1 MILRHEKFDHEIKL
15 EGISNLVI
23 ENIELFRIVVEDI
36 NKERLKEVN
45 GFKLYNDNYE
55 EIDINKNIILINNL
69 ILLDLNERVILNSLY
84 KEVKE
89 EIMVNYYKE
98 FDKLEKD
105 INEFI
110 KNAIFNNNY
119 NLTYDCSLNIEDLL
133 KISSLKFN
141 QEDNIVDKFL
151 SYLDLVKDYL
161 KIKTIILINSRNYF
175 TDEEYK
181 NLFEEVKRK
190 DISLLFIENYNNR
203 VSFRVSFPDE
213 KLYIID
219 SNLCEL

>member
-1 MILRHEKFDHEIKL
+1 MILRHEKFDYEIKL
-15 EGISNLVI
+15 EGISTLVI

-36 NKERLKEVN
+36 NKERLKEIN
-45 GFKLYNDNYE
+45 GFKLYNENYE
-55 EIDINKNIILINNL
+55 EIDINKNIVLIDNL
-69 ILLDLNERVILNSLY
+69 MLLDLNEKIILNSLY
-84 KEVKE
+84 KDIKE
-89 EIMVNYYKE
+89 EVMVNCYKE
-98 FDKLEKD
+98 FDMLEKN
-105 INEFI
+105 INKFI

-119 NLTYDCSLNIEDLL
+119 NLIYDCSLNIEDLL
-133 KISSLKFN
+133 KISNLKFN
-141 QEDNIVDKFL
+141 QEDNIIDKFL
-151 SYLDLVKDYL
+151 SYLNLIKDYL
-161 KIKTIILINSRNYF
+161 KIKNIILINSRNYF

-203 VSFRVSFPDE
+203 VSFSNE

>member
-15 EGISNLVI
+15 EGISTLVI
-23 ENIELFRIVVEDI
+23 ENIELFRIIVEDI

-45 GFKLYNDNYE
+45 DFKLYNDNYE

-141 QEDNIVDKFL
+141 QEDNIIDKFL

-203 VSFRVSFPDE
+203 VSFSAE

>member
-15 EGISNLVI
+15 ERISTLVI
-23 ENIELFRIVVEDI
+23 ENIELFRIIVEDI
-36 NKERLKEVN
+36 NKERLKELN
-45 GFKLYNDNYE
+45 DFKLYNDNYE

-151 SYLDLVKDYL
+151 SYLDLVKEYL

-181 NLFEEVKRK
+181 NLFEEIKRK

-203 VSFRVSFPDE
+203 VSFSAE

>member
-1 MILRHEKFDHEIKL
+1 
-15 EGISNLVI
+15 
-23 ENIELFRIVVEDI
+23 
-36 NKERLKEVN
+36 
-45 GFKLYNDNYE
+45 
-55 EIDINKNIILINNL
+55 
-69 ILLDLNERVILNSLY
+69 
-84 KEVKE
+84 
-89 EIMVNYYKE
+89 MVNYYKE

-151 SYLDLVKDYL
+151 SYLDLVKEYL

-181 NLFEEVKRK
+181 NLFEEIKRK

-203 VSFRVSFPDE
+203 VSFSAE

>member
-1 MILRHEKFDHEIKL
+1 
-15 EGISNLVI
+15 
-23 ENIELFRIVVEDI
+23 
-36 NKERLKEVN
+36 
-45 GFKLYNDNYE
+45 
-55 EIDINKNIILINNL
+55 
-69 ILLDLNERVILNSLY
+69 
-84 KEVKE
+84 
-89 EIMVNYYKE
+89 MVNYYKE

-203 VSFRVSFPDE
+203 VSFPDE

>member
-15 EGISNLVI
+15 EGISTLVI
-23 ENIELFRIVVEDI
+23 ENIELFRIIVEDI

-45 GFKLYNDNYE
+45 DFKLYNDNYE

-105 INEFI
+105 
-110 KNAIFNNNY
+110 
-119 NLTYDCSLNIEDLL
+119 TLL
-133 KISSLKFN
+133 L
-141 QEDNIVDKFL
+141 
-151 SYLDLVKDYL
+151 
-161 KIKTIILINSRNYF
+161 
-175 TDEEYK
+175 
-181 NLFEEVKRK
+181 
-190 DISLLFIENYNNR
+190 
-203 VSFRVSFPDE
+203 
-213 KLYIID
+213 
-219 SNLCEL
+219 

>member
-15 EGISNLVI
+15 EGISTLVI
-23 ENIELFRIVVEDI
+23 ENIELFRIILEDI
-36 NKERLKEVN
+36 NKERLKELN
-45 GFKLYNDNYE
+45 DFKLYNDNYE

-203 VSFRVSFPDE
+203 VSFSSE

>member
-1 MILRHEKFDHEIKL
+1 M
-15 EGISNLVI
+15 S
-23 ENIELFRIVVEDI
+23 
-36 NKERLKEVN
+36 
-45 GFKLYNDNYE
+45 
-55 EIDINKNIILINNL
+55 
-69 ILLDLNERVILNSLY
+69 
-84 KEVKE
+84 
-89 EIMVNYYKE
+89 
-98 FDKLEKD
+98 
-105 INEFI
+105 
-110 KNAIFNNNY
+110 
-119 NLTYDCSLNIEDLL
+119 LL

-141 QEDNIVDKFL
+141 QEDNIIDKFL

-203 VSFRVSFPDE
+203 ISFSAE

>member
-15 EGISNLVI
+15 EGISTLVI
-23 ENIELFRIVVEDI
+23 ENIELFRIIVEDI

-45 GFKLYNDNYE
+45 DFKLYNDNYE

-69 ILLDLNERVILNSLY
+69 ILLDLKERVILNSIY

-141 QEDNIVDKFL
+141 QEDNIIDKFL

-203 VSFRVSFPDE
+203 VSFSAE

>member
-15 EGISNLVI
+15 EGISTLVI
-23 ENIELFRIVVEDI
+23 ENIELFRIIVEDI
-36 NKERLKEVN
+36 NKERVKEVN
-45 GFKLYNDNYE
+45 DFKLYNDNYE

-69 ILLDLNERVILNSLY
+69 ILLDLNERIILNSLY

-181 NLFEEVKRK
+181 NLFEEIKRK

-203 VSFRVSFPDE
+203 VSFLDE

>member
-203 VSFRVSFPDE
+203 VSFPDE

>member
-15 EGISNLVI
+15 EGISTLVI

-55 EIDINKNIILINNL
+55 EIDINKKIILINNL
-69 ILLDLNERVILNSLY
+69 IILDLNERVILNSLY
-84 KEVKE
+84 KEIKE

-98 FDKLEKD
+98 FDKLEKE

-110 KNAIFNNNY
+110 ENAIFNNNY
-119 NLTYDCSLNIEDLL
+119 NLIYDCSLNIEDLL

-181 NLFEEVKRK
+181 NLFEEIKRK

-203 VSFRVSFPDE
+203 VSFSNE

>member
-15 EGISNLVI
+15 EGISTLVI
-23 ENIELFRIVVEDI
+23 ENIELFRIIVEDI
-36 NKERLKEVN
+36 NKERLKELN
-45 GFKLYNDNYE
+45 DFKLYNDNYE

-151 SYLDLVKDYL
+151 SYLDLVKEYL
-161 KIKTIILINSRNYF
+161 KIKTIILINSRN
-175 TDEEYK
+175 
-181 NLFEEVKRK
+181 LFEEIKRK

-203 VSFRVSFPDE
+203 VSFSAE

>member
-1 MILRHEKFDHEIKL
+1 
-15 EGISNLVI
+15 
-23 ENIELFRIVVEDI
+23 
-36 NKERLKEVN
+36 
-45 GFKLYNDNYE
+45 
-55 EIDINKNIILINNL
+55 
-69 ILLDLNERVILNSLY
+69 
-84 KEVKE
+84 
-89 EIMVNYYKE
+89 MVNYYKE

-190 DISLLFIENYNNR
+190 DISLLFLENYNN
-203 VSFRVSFPDE
+203 RVSFPDE

>member
-15 EGISNLVI
+15 EGISTLVI
-23 ENIELFRIVVEDI
+23 ENIELFRIIVEDI
-36 NKERLKEVN
+36 NKERLKELN
-45 GFKLYNDNYE
+45 DFKLYNDNYE

-151 SYLDLVKDYL
+151 SYLDLVKEYL

-181 NLFEEVKRK
+181 NLFEEIKRK

-203 VSFRVSFPDE
+203 VSFSAE

>member
-15 EGISNLVI
+15 EGISTLVI
-23 ENIELFRIVVEDI
+23 ENIELFRIIVEDI
-36 NKERLKEVN
+36 NKERVKEVN
-45 GFKLYNDNYE
+45 DFKLYNDNYE

-181 NLFEEVKRK
+181 NLFEEIKRK

-203 VSFRVSFPDE
+203 VSFLDE

>member
-15 EGISNLVI
+15 EGISTLVI
-23 ENIELFRIVVEDI
+23 ENIELFRIIVEDI
-36 NKERLKEVN
+36 NKERLKELN
-45 GFKLYNDNYE
+45 DFKLYNDNYE

-98 FDKLEKD
+98 FDILEKD

-151 SYLDLVKDYL
+151 SYLDLVKEYL

-181 NLFEEVKRK
+181 NLFEEIKRK

-203 VSFRVSFPDE
+203 VSFSAE

>member
-1 MILRHEKFDHEIKL
+1 MILRHEKFDHEIRL
-15 EGISNLVI
+15 EGISTLVI

-36 NKERLKEVN
+36 NKERLKELN

-98 FDKLEKD
+98 FDRLEKD

-133 KISSLKFN
+133 KITSLKFN

-203 VSFRVSFPDE
+203 VFFPDE

>member
-1 MILRHEKFDHEIKL
+1 MILRHEKFDYEIKL
-15 EGISNLVI
+15 EGISTLVI

-36 NKERLKEVN
+36 NKERLKEIN
-45 GFKLYNDNYE
+45 GFKLYNENYE
-55 EIDINKNIILINNL
+55 EIDINKNIIFINNL
-69 ILLDLNERVILNSLY
+69 MLLDLNEKIILNSLY
-84 KEVKE
+84 KDIKE
-89 EIMVNYYKE
+89 EAMVNYYKE
-98 FDKLEKD
+98 FDMLEKN
-105 INEFI
+105 INQFI

-119 NLTYDCSLNIEDLL
+119 NLIYDCSLNIEDLL
-133 KISSLKFN
+133 KISNLKFN
-141 QEDNIVDKFL
+141 QEDNIIDKFL
-151 SYLDLVKDYL
+151 SYLNLIKDYL
-161 KIKTIILINSRNYF
+161 KIKNIILINSRNYF

-203 VSFRVSFPDE
+203 VSFSNE

>member
-15 EGISNLVI
+15 EGISTLII
-23 ENIELFRIVVEDI
+23 ENIELFRIIVEDI

-45 GFKLYNDNYE
+45 DFKLYNDNYE

-141 QEDNIVDKFL
+141 QEYNIVDKFL

-181 NLFEEVKRK
+181 NLFEEIKRK

-203 VSFRVSFPDE
+203 VSFPAE

-219 SNLCEL
+219 SSLCEL

>member
-15 EGISNLVI
+15 EGISTLVI

-181 NLFEEVKRK
+181 NLFEEVQRK

-203 VSFRVSFPDE
+203 VSFPNE

-219 SNLCEL
+219 NNLCEL

>member
-15 EGISNLVI
+15 EGISTLVI
-23 ENIELFRIVVEDI
+23 ENIELFRIIVEDI
-36 NKERLKEVN
+36 NKERLKELN
-45 GFKLYNDNYE
+45 DFKLYNDNYE

-119 NLTYDCSLNIEDLL
+119 NLNYDCSLNIEDLL

-151 SYLDLVKDYL
+151 SYLDLVKEYL

-181 NLFEEVKRK
+181 NLFEEIKRK

-203 VSFRVSFPDE
+203 VSFSAE